1 MTSIPVVTA
10 SAQPVQA
17 ASSGP
22 AQQTAGVAAQSAPA
36 AAALNR
42 TPTKIDNTQQA
53 ARQLPSDVQREL
65 DQLARREVGG
75 PQPVRMQIAYDEGS
89 GRVYGQVIDQT
100 TNEVIRQVPSDKL
113 LRLFSLGREQL
124 AMVLDRKV

>member
-1 MTSIPVVTA
+1 MTSISVVTA

-22 AQQTAGVAAQSAPA
+22 AQQTAGVAARDVPA
-36 AAALNR
+36 TGKLNR
-42 TPTKIDNTQQA
+42 TPTKIDNTQGA

-65 DQLARREVGG
+65 DRLARSEVGG

-89 GRVYGQVIDQT
+89 GRVYGQVIDRN